1 MKRRLKLAILLSGG
15 GSTLHN
21 LIKCRE
27 EGRLWADIGLVVSS
41 RPGVRGLDI
50 AAAAGIRSEVVA
62 ASQFLDVSAR
72 EGERIYDWYR
82 MSDELNKLLLP
93 DKFDLV
99 CMAGFL
105 SRYYIPED
113 LLGRVINIHP
123 SLIPMF
129 CGQDMYGDR
138 VHRAVV
144 KAGVRVTGCTVHF
157 ADNNYD
163 TGPIILQ
170 RACPVYSDDGPK
182 DVQARVFLEECKAY
196 PDAINLLANG
206 RVSFRSPGRTYV
218 SGDSDIERFSH
229 DA

>member
-1 MKRRLKLAILLSGG
+1 MRRRLRLAILLSGG

-27 EGRLWADIGLVVSS
+27 EGRLWADIGMVISS
-41 RPGVRGLDI
+41 RSGVRGLEI
-50 AAAAGIRSEVVA
+50 AAAAGIPTHVVA
-62 ASQFLDVSAR
+62 SAGYLNVSAR
-72 EGERIYDWYR
+72 EGERIHDWRR
-82 MSDELNKLLLP
+82 MSDDLSKLLLP
-93 DKFDLV
+93 GKFDLV

-105 SRYYIPED
+105 CRYYIPDE

-144 KAGVRVTGCTVHF
+144 NAGVRVSGCTVHF

-196 PDAINLLANG
+196 PDAINLIADE
-206 RVSFRSPGRTYV
+206 RVSFRSRGRTYI
-218 SGDSDIERFSH
+218 SGDAEIERFSH